1 MKTRHEVAGRRF
13 SLESIRKD
21 HLSRMDSLGLL
32 RRLDVQ
38 RMSDTEVEELAEKH
52 GSCPVCL

>member
-1 MKTRHEVAGRRF
+1 MAGRRF